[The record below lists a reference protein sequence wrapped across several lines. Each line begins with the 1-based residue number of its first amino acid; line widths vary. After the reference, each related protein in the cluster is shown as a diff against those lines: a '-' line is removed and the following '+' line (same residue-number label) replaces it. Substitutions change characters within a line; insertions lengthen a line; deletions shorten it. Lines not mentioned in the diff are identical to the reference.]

1 LVPRSLGAAYAT
13 LVIRAREKHSTLD
26 VRHGRGRIP
35 DQLTLVERDQ
45 PLQAGSRFAQARQT
59 AVEHR
64 LAVMHAGR
72 APGKP
77 ARNRAETLPGARFL
91 PSGRKGAPKMN

>member
-1 LVPRSLGAAYAT
+1 M
-13 LVIRAREKHSTLD
+13 
-26 VRHGRGRIP
+26 
-35 DQLTLVERDQ
+35 
-45 PLQAGSRFAQARQT
+45 
-59 AVEHR
+59 VEHR

-91 PSGRKGAPKMN
+91 PSGRKGAPKIN